1 MPPSVPC
8 PVDLR
13 SSSFSLGKAGTS
25 CSALPSLVRRF
36 LVVLGNGFLHVL
48 FPESG
53 RSPGM
58 DGWEQEAVA
67 YLIEATILDIELA
80 HHLSHR
86 IMGVVGHT
94 IRGFL
99 AGWCPSTLGG
109 LVDSASLSFDY
120 GHRRC
125 LPLLII
131 KRKGRRYLNRTAL
144 LFCKSR

>member
-53 RSPGM
+53 RTPGM
-58 DGWEQEAVA
+58 DGWELETVA
-67 YLIEATILDIELA
+67 HLVEATVLDAKLP
-80 HHLSHR
+80 HHLYQR
-86 IMGVVGHT
+86 IMGVVSYTFRGYVAGGC
-94 IRGFL
+94 RAALGFL
-99 AGWCPSTLGG
+99 VHVARLWLGG
-109 LVDSASLSFDY
+109 DIWLFLF
-120 GHRRC
+120 
-125 LPLLII
+125 PFFII
-131 KRKGRRYLNRTAL
+131 KRRERRR
-144 LFCKSR
+144 

>member
-8 PVDLR
+8 LVDLR

-25 CSALPSLVRRF
+25 SALPSLVRRF

-80 HHLSHR
+80 HHLCHR
-86 IMGVVGHT
+86 IMGVVGHSL
-94 IRGFL
+94 GCFL
-99 AGWCPSTLGG
+99 TGRCHAALGSLISAARFWLGG
-109 LVDSASLSFDY
+109 DT
-120 GHRRC
+120 
-125 LPLLII
+125 LLIPFPFVII
-131 KRKGRRYLNRTAL
+131 KRKGRRR
-144 LFCKSR
+144 